1 MRNFKLFCL
10 FSEVEGVLV
19 IDFDESF
26 LAMLLL
32 GSEGANEGV
41 NLLVAELLANVAQ
54 VIEVFFLDY
63 SEPWLEVFLLP
74 LFEWLPHNQV

>member
-26 LAMLLL
+26 LAVLLL

-54 VIEVFFLDY
+54 VIEVFFLDD
-63 SEPWLEVFLLP
+63 SEPGLEVFLLP
-74 LFEWLPHNQV
+74 LFERLPHNQV

>member
-26 LAMLLL
+26 LAVLLL
-32 GSEGANEGV
+32 GSKGANEGV

-74 LFEWLPHNQV
+74 LFERLSHNQV